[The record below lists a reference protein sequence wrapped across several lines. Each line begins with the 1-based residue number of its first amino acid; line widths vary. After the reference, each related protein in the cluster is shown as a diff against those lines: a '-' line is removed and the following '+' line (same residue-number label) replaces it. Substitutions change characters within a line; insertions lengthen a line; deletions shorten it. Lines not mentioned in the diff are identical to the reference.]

1 MTTAPVVETQL
12 TRVNNNSP
20 SLDYIHQDLDNHTQP
35 TYTCYQL
42 VQCIIIYLPIMLS
55 IGLIIRVRSHLVPG
69 HWCPSTVLA
78 RHTTF
83 FKYLR

>member
-35 TYTCYQL
+35 TYTYIH
-42 VQCIIIYLPIMLS
+42 VISYFS
-55 IGLIIRVRSHLVPG
+55 V
-69 HWCPSTVLA
+69 
-78 RHTTF
+78 
-83 FKYLR
+83 